1 MTPWRAVQVA
11 VVLVVAAVLT
21 WTFVGGGGPDTPATT
36 SPTGPMAEQRGEAG
50 LPVPPVRTRVD
61 VDTPALRAAKAAAGI
76 EDCPPPSSPSG
87 SASGSG
93 AAPSGSAS
101 ELPPLTLECLGGGP
115 DTVLSDVAGPAV
127 VNLWASW
134 CGPCKEELP
143 LLGELDRAAGD
154 RLTVLGVDYQDPDPQ
169 AALGLLE
176 RAGATYPQLA
186 DPGGSLADQLRIRY
200 MPGTVYVDADGR
212 ATFVNAAFTSSEEL
226 AALVREHTG
235 VDVAAG

>member
-11 VVLVVAAVLT
+11 VVLVVAVVLA

-36 SPTGPMAEQRGEAG
+36 SPTGPMAEQRGEAA

-61 VDTPALRAAKAAAGI
+61 VDTPELREAKAAAGI
-76 EDCPPPSSPSG
+76 EDCP
-87 SASGSG
+87 G
-93 AAPSGSAS
+93 ARTAAARPAAG

-115 DTVLSDVAGPAV
+115 DTVLSDVSGPAV

-134 CGPCKEELP
+134 CTPCKKELP

-154 RLTVLGVDYQDPDPQ
+154 RLTVLGVDYQDPDPEG
-169 AALGLLE
+169 ALGLLD

-212 ATFVNAAFTSSEEL
+212 ATFVNAAFDSYDEL
-226 AALVREHTG
+226 LTLVREHTG